1 MSQAFCTECGYKMV
15 FEYSKPKFC
24 SNCGT
29 STSVVGASSIKQP
42 VKQRQVSVDDDD
54 YDEDGTDIDEV
65 PVIDKLQFEIEK
77 SVSSSVSSLG
87 SFFGEHT
94 EQSRRSRRSQ
104 NKNIGD
110 FIDERK
116 STK

>member
-1 MSQAFCTECGYKMV
+1 MSQVFCTECGYKMV

-24 SNCGT
+24 PNCGT
-29 STSVVGASSIKQP
+29 PTSVRGASSVKRPKKQS
-42 VKQRQVSVDDDD
+42 QVVAED
-54 YDEDGTDIDEV
+54 YDEEGTDIDEV
-65 PVIDKLQFEIEK
+65 PMIDRLEVDIER
-77 SVSSSVSSLG
+77 SISSNVSTLG
-87 SFFGEHT
+87 SFFGSDA
-94 EQSRRSRRSQ
+94 QQLRRSRRSQ

>member
-29 STSVVGASSIKQP
+29 PTSVVGASS
-42 VKQRQVSVDDDD
+42 VKKPTLQKRVSVDED

-65 PVIDKLQFEIEK
+65 PVIDKFQVEVEK
-77 SVSSSVSSLG
+77 GVSSSVSSLG
-87 SFFGEHT
+87 SFFGNHT
-94 EQSRRSRRSQ
+94 EQPRRSRRSQ

>member
-29 STSVVGASSIKQP
+29 PTSVVGASSVKQP
-42 VKQRQVSVDDDD
+42 VKQRQVSVDDD